1 MSKTYRAYHPDQP
14 LLLPASLQEW
24 LPADHLVYF
33 LSDLVDQL
41 DLSAIRARYEQ
52 ERRGG
57 PPYHPRL
64 MVKVLLY
71 GYCIGVTSSRRLAR
85 HLQEDIG
92 FRVLAANQTP
102 DFRTLSDFRKQHLAA
117 LGDLFLQVLA
127 LCQRAGLVKLGH
139 VALDSTK
146 VKANA
151 SKHHAMSYGR
161 MRQTRARLQ
170 REVAEILQQAE
181 EVDTAEDRQYGAT
194 RRGDEWPEELAFR
207 EDRLQKIEEAMAAL
221 AAEAQAAAEPA
232 AEEGETPPAIPPDKT
247 QRNFTDPESRIMPM
261 AGGKEFVQAY
271 NCQAAVDS
279 VHQVIVA
286 GQATAQ
292 SSDKRQAVPMMQET
306 IHNLSAVPR
315 EVSADTGYYSAQ
327 AVQELSELGV
337 DPFIAADKTRH
348 HTVVPP
354 APRGRI
360 PACLSPRD
368 RMRRKLRTRRGQAR
382 YALRMATVEPVFGQ
396 VKQGRGFR
404 QFLLRG
410 LAQVLDKGIFWAG
423 IGGDGRSGGPAPCV
437 AGPGAARAPVRG
449 VVRAERPR
457 GGRIAGLAAACC

>member
-1 MSKTYRAYHPDQP
+1 MSKTFRAYDPDQP

-33 LSDLVDQL
+33 LSDVVERL
-41 DLSAIRARYEQ
+41 DLSAITARYAQ

-71 GYCIGVTSSRRLAR
+71 GYCKGVTSSRRLAR
-85 HLQEDIG
+85 HLLEDIG

-102 DFRTLSDFRKQHLAA
+102 DFRTLADFRQQHLVA

-127 LCQRAGLVKLGH
+127 LCQQAGLVKLGH

-161 MRQTRARLQ
+161 MRQTRAQLQ
-170 REVAEILQQAE
+170 REVAEILQQAA
-181 EVDTAEDRQYGAT
+181 EVDAAEDRQYGAT

-232 AEEGETPPAIPPDKT
+232 AEEGETPPAAPPDKT

-271 NCQAAVDS
+271 HCQAA
-279 VHQVIVA
+279 
-286 GQATAQ
+286 
-292 SSDKRQAVPMMQET
+292 RQ
-306 IHNLSAVPR
+306 
-315 EVSADTGYYSAQ
+315 
-327 AVQELSELGV
+327 
-337 DPFIAADKTRH
+337 
-348 HTVVPP
+348 
-354 APRGRI
+354 
-360 PACLSPRD
+360 
-368 RMRRKLRTRRGQAR
+368 
-382 YALRMATVEPVFGQ
+382 
-396 VKQGRGFR
+396 
-404 QFLLRG
+404 
-410 LAQVLDKGIFWAG
+410 W
-423 IGGDGRSGGPAPCV
+423 
-437 AGPGAARAPVRG
+437 
-449 VVRAERPR
+449 
-457 GGRIAGLAAACC
+457 

>member
-14 LLLPASLQEW
+14 LWLPASLQEW

-33 LSDLVDQL
+33 LSDVVDQL
-41 DLSAIRARYEQ
+41 DLSAIRGRYEQ

-71 GYCIGVTSSRRLAR
+71 GYCLGVTSSRRLAR

-170 REVAEILQQAE
+170 REVAEILRQAA
-181 EVDTAEDRQYGAT
+181 EVDAAEDRQYGAT

-207 EDRLQKIEEAMAAL
+207 EDRLQRIEEAMAAL
-221 AAEAQAAAEPA
+221 EAEAQAAAEPA
-232 AEEGETPPAIPPDKT
+232 TEAGETPPAVPPDKT

-261 AGGKEFVQAY
+261 AGGREFVQAY
-271 NCQAAVDS
+271 NCQAVVDHA
-279 VHQVIVA
+279 HQVIVA
-286 GQATAQ
+286 GRATAQ
-292 SSDKRQAVPMMQET
+292 SSDKRQAVPMLEET
-306 IHNLSAVPR
+306 IHNLGAVPR
-315 EVSADTGYYSAQ
+315 EVSADAGYYSAQ
-327 AVQELSELGV
+327 AVQALSELGV
-337 DPFIAADKTRH
+337 DPFIAADQTRH
-348 HTVVPP
+348 NAVVPP

-360 PACLSPRD
+360 PAHLSPRD

-410 LAQVLDKGIFWAG
+410 LAQVHGEWLLICTGHNLRKLFQFGTL
-423 IGGDGRSGGPAPCV
+423 PT
-437 AGPGAARAPVRG
+437 
-449 VVRAERPR
+449 
-457 GGRIAGLAAACC
+457 RI